1 MIHYSNPLSKILEL
15 LDTCKEYWRSA
26 PGADTVIRGEP
37 TRNFLSI
44 SQSSPQCFCRE
55 QFITGAPLLQC
66 SPLNVSAL
74 APPAPHTSSPPLHPL
89 HHTHLYNVLENIYC
103 EEKGDTGVY
112 ISKNWR
118 SGGKNIFKSG
128 GGMIF
133 LEIYILGDWG
143 DILTEKLIRSF
154 FHCKKVE
161 N

>member
-1 MIHYSNPLSKILEL
+1 MIHYSNPLSKILEI

-44 SQSSPQCFCRE
+44 SQSSPQCFCGE

-74 APPAPHTSSPPLHPL
+74 APPAPHTSLYPCTPCT
-89 HHTHLYNVLENIYC
+89 THIFITYWRIFIAKKRETQGCIFQKIEDL
-103 EEKGDTGVY
+103 EEKLF
-112 ISKNWR
+112 SKV
-118 SGGKNIFKSG
+118 G